1 MVKKIISVGLS
12 AVVLVGL
19 AGCGSNSDDSSGS
32 SSTQK
37 TSQSVKVSSEGETRA
52 DVNVSVADAIK
63 AYQEAYPDS
72 DITSIDLETS
82 LGKYLYKIEG
92 VDDDKEYELR
102 VDANTKA
109 VSKEREE
116 NLDAEDRNGVKR
128 TEDKLDLEGLL
139 SIEQVSD
146 IAEKHVGKGEAVD
159 WSLDKDAGTMYWEVK
174 VIAGQDETEVKI
186 DATSGEVLETEI
198 DD

>member
-1 MVKKIISVGLS
+1 MKKIISVGLS

>member
-1 MVKKIISVGLS
+1 MKKIIVLGLS
-12 AVVLVGL
+12 AALLAVL
-19 AGCGSNSDDSSGS
+19 ASCGSNPEYS
-32 SSTQK
+32 SSSSSSSAQE
-37 TSQSVKVSSEGETRA
+37 TSQTKASDTTDTDFKVSV
-52 DVNVSVADAIK
+52 DDAIE

-72 DITSIDLETS
+72 EITSIDLETS

-116 NLDAEDRNGVKR
+116 NLDTEDQAGVKR
-128 TEDKLDLEGLL
+128 TEDKLDLQDLL
-139 SIEQVSD
+139 SIKQVSD
-146 IAEKHVGKGEAVD
+146 IAEEHVGDGKATD
-159 WSLDKDAGTMYWEVK
+159 WSLDKEDGTTYWEVK
-174 VIAGQDETEVKI
+174 VTNGNEETEVKI
-186 DATSGEVLETEI
+186 DAKTGEVLETDV

>member
-1 MVKKIISVGLS
+1 MVKKIIIVGLS
-12 AVVLVGL
+12 AVVLIGL

>member
-1 MVKKIISVGLS
+1 MKKIIIVGLS

-128 TEDKLDLEGLL
+128 W
-139 SIEQVSD
+139 I
-146 IAEKHVGKGEAVD
+146 
-159 WSLDKDAGTMYWEVK
+159 
-174 VIAGQDETEVKI
+174 
-186 DATSGEVLETEI
+186 
-198 DD
+198 

>member
-1 MVKKIISVGLS
+1 MKKIIIVGLS

-82 LGKYLYKIEG
+82 LEKYLYKIEG